1 MLATA
6 GWARD
11 RRDSFLFPRS
21 GTLQRA
27 FLEATVPVGD
37 LRYIKASYQHQTWFP
52 IGKDF
57 ALMLNGEIG
66 WAQAYSGKSV
76 PFYKNFFAGGIGSV
90 RGFEQSSLG
99 PKVQQTDGDEDA
111 IGGDRKL
118 VGNVEFYF
126 PIPGLGM
133 DKSFRASVF
142 LDTGYVWG
150 EDEDGKEQK
159 LSLSDLRY
167 STGLGFSW
175 SSPMG
180 PLKFSLGFP
189 LNAKDGDKT
198 QNFQF
203 QLGSTF

>member
-1 MLATA
+1 
-6 GWARD
+6 
-11 RRDSFLFPRS
+11 
-21 GTLQRA
+21 
-27 FLEATVPVGD
+27 V
-37 LRYIKASYQHQTWFP
+37 
-52 IGKDF
+52 
-57 ALMLNGEIG
+57 
-66 WAQAYSGKSV
+66 
-76 PFYKNFFAGGIGSV
+76 
-90 RGFEQSSLG
+90 
-99 PKVQQTDGDEDA
+99 
-111 IGGDRKL
+111 

-126 PIPGLGM
+126 PIPGVGL

-150 EDEDGKEQK
+150 EDADGKEQK

-203 QLGSTF
+203 QLGSSF